1 MDLACFETMLAPL
14 RGARHIFQTELIA
27 ISARVASVTLDG
39 KLLEKFNERRVLIRS
54 KHTCI

>member
-1 MDLACFETMLAPL
+1 MLAPL

-27 ISARVASVTLDG
+27 ISACVASVTLDG
-39 KLLEKFNERRVLIRS
+39 KLLEKFNERWVPIRP